1 MKLTLA
7 KLLQLSM
14 RGIGA
19 ESLQLYL
26 CAYCW
31 AMEGG
36 SWHIPCAALANLPGA
51 PRGKAFG
58 RVVSELLAA
67 GLIIADGDGY
77 EVPERISAAA
87 NRMRNWRANK
97 ERNGY
102 ASGDVTVESNGGGAA
117 PSPLASPLP
126 SLSDPNSGFSGSS
139 SALSSSQGPVS
150 KPARKAPKTPWPAD
164 FDTAIRPGVF
174 EWARA
179 EKYPDWWVND
189 RLAQMK
195 LDCEAKGLTYVR
207 WLAAATGWLRRE
219 DKQYGNGPA
228 AIEARRA
235 RGVPRSGGGNPS
247 LPLLLDRIQR
257 MEAADEGS

>member
-19 ESLQLYL
+19 ESLRLYL

-77 EVPERISAAA
+77 EVPERVTAAA
-87 NRMRNWRANK
+87 NRMRNWRANN

-126 SLSDPNSGFSGSS
+126 DISNSGSVVSESS
-139 SALSSSQGPVS
+139 SALSSGSKPVS
-150 KPARKAPKTPWPAD
+150 KPARVARWRFVPTDWQPKDAHRELAKTLRVDIEKQALLFREHEFKDPKSDADKAFNRWLR
-164 FDTAIRPGVF
+164 TASSYAGVPGVIVPQNP
-174 EWARA
+174 R
-179 EKYPDWWVND
+179 
-189 RLAQMK
+189 
-195 LDCEAKGLTYVR
+195 T
-207 WLAAATGWLRRE
+207 AAA
-219 DKQYGNGPA
+219 DA
-228 AIEARRA
+228 
-235 RGVPRSGGGNPS
+235 
-247 LPLLLDRIQR
+247 
-257 MEAADEGS
+257 AADESRRRQTELELARIRRQAALTGDP